1 MNKNIDCQDSTNYT
15 LKDREKK
22 NLHTVEQEINQK
34 DNNDEN
40 VYVEK
45 LDKNIYEEMNN
56 KYVKI
61 DKDTYEINEK
71 DKDKNLWYNNQ
82 FIDDVNLIQ
91 SIDVEKKCPII
102 YSEETKQ
109 KNNKMLRNDKEEI
122 PDIVNKNIS
131 NHDEP
136 YNIESNNFVN
146 YNMKYIK
153 EEKYKERKKKK
164 KYKKE
169 KNKKGKK
176 IRPVQK
182 DSNTIFLRTNN
193 NESRKYNIIQN
204 MLLYNDK
211 HFNKIFDKTVKEFEV
226 KIDKLNEEELKNKIT
241 QMFVKEL
248 VSEKYNDIL
257 LEEEKGTL
265 KKVLIIKY
273 KNIFLKK
280 QKKYQKY
287 IKRFLLKKLKKDE
300 KILKENY
307 EKEKEKFQKYLMNI
321 KNEELEKE
329 KNKIQQQY
337 KLLQENYFKKM
348 NIYISHI
355 NNIKDIFTNEIK
367 NKFNLENISNIQNKL
382 VNLQNCI
389 IHDISIEHI
398 LIELKKDLQKDIYL
412 NKLFQILPKNFFS
425 HIFKPT
431 NNNEK
436 LKKEF
441 YSLYEECVQQA
452 FLNKDDNY
460 FKQILGKM
468 MSSIYIKYESTL
480 HNILIRSS
488 KNNILKNN
496 LLNLSYALSSIQQ
509 NKLIDALR
517 YTNELTGNCKEI
529 FFPFNEHIKNVILFK
544 FYLRL
549 VVSRIMLASKTLT
562 LCE

>member
-265 KKVLIIKY
+265 KKVLTIKY

-329 KNKIQQQY
+329 KNKIQ
-337 KLLQENYFKKM
+337 NMNNNHNNNNKKKKVKY
-348 NIYISHI
+348 IYI
-355 NNIKDIFTNEIK
+355 
-367 NKFNLENISNIQNKL
+367 
-382 VNLQNCI
+382 
-389 IHDISIEHI
+389 
-398 LIELKKDLQKDIYL
+398 Y
-412 NKLFQILPKNFFS
+412 
-425 HIFKPT
+425 
-431 NNNEK
+431 
-436 LKKEF
+436 
-441 YSLYEECVQQA
+441 
-452 FLNKDDNY
+452 
-460 FKQILGKM
+460 
-468 MSSIYIKYESTL
+468 IYI
-480 HNILIRSS
+480 
-488 KNNILKNN
+488 
-496 LLNLSYALSSIQQ
+496 
-509 NKLIDALR
+509 
-517 YTNELTGNCKEI
+517 
-529 FFPFNEHIKNVILFK
+529 
-544 FYLRL
+544 
-549 VVSRIMLASKTLT
+549 
-562 LCE
+562 